1 MFNKKANILNYV
13 FGLLFFNLIWLIGLA
28 KFLTDWGAKSILDN
42 NLVGIEAFAVGNINL
57 IIFIVQILGIIG
69 YNYFGS
75 SR

>member
-13 FGLLFFNLIWLIGLA
+13 FGLLFFNLIWLIALA
-28 KFLTDWGAKSILDN
+28 KFLTDWGARSILDN

-69 YNYFGS
+69 YSFFGS
-75 SR
+75 NS

>member
-57 IIFIVQILGIIG
+57 IIFIVQILGIVG
-69 YNYFGS
+69 YNYLWS
-75 SR
+75 SQ